1 MVPATRATVW
11 DRFSCPFHGFGDA
24 ALACA
29 HFGEE
34 AWDTV
39 ICGTKS
45 TWAMFTH
52 IISKASLQPSF
63 DLNCASIF
71 CRNQW
76 KIVQKVVPNEIFLW
90 LALWNLFWIVPG
102 DSRSFPGA
110 ILVPQG
116 RAWGALERPGEAL
129 RGFPRPPEEALG
141 GLIFFRTPGP
151 FLLLA
156 DLMDQ
161 ARFLR

>member
-1 MVPATRATVW
+1 MHSGVLWEIKTCPEQVRWHMRRKSRCGIDFDV
-11 DRFSCPFHGFGDA
+11 RFVALGEA
-24 ALACA
+24 ALARA
-29 HFGEE
+29 HFVEE

-76 KIVQKVVPNEIFLW
+76 KIVQKVVPNGIFLW
-90 LALWNLFWIVPG
+90 L
-102 DSRSFPGA
+102 
-110 ILVPQG
+110 
-116 RAWGALERPGEAL
+116 
-129 RGFPRPPEEALG
+129 
-141 GLIFFRTPGP
+141 GL
-151 FLLLA
+151 
-156 DLMDQ
+156 
-161 ARFLR
+161 